1 MNQSQPVYAHV
12 FNGRR
17 YDVGNKFGFVQTTI
31 EYGLTHPEIKDEL
44 RPYIINLAAKLKAE
58 DK

>member
-1 MNQSQPVYAHV
+1 MLMS